1 MPTNVDTVIAELNP
15 DHRKK
20 VEVRAAQLIAEELA
34 LRELRCAT
42 VSSGPSGQDSRRPR
56 QDDNTR

>member
-1 MPTNVDTVIAELNP
+1 MPANVDTVIAELNP

-20 VEVRAAQLIAEELA
+20 AEVRAAQLIAEEVI
-34 LRELRCAT
+34 LRELRAKILAGRK
-42 VSSGPSGQDSRRPR
+42 GPDSRRPR